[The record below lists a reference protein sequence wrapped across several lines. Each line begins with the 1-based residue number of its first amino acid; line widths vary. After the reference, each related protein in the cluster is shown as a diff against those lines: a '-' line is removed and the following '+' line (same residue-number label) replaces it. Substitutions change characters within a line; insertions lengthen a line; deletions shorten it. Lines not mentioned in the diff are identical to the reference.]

1 MANSSL
7 TLSRSVFSNNTAS
20 TAGGAVLV
28 LDSARLSCS
37 GRCNFSSNS
46 AALGGAI
53 AVQSG
58 SVSLSDAVLGGNY
71 APAGL
76 VTVMFGNNQQRAGSG
91 GAVFAANATLKLSK
105 SVLQGNRAEVQGGAL
120 QLLSTA
126 AVLAGT
132 RLINNKAAPAL
143 VQDSTGAAAAA
154 PQQAPT
160 AGGAIL
166 VGLLPP
172 AAVST
177 NTSGKPK
184 AQLTL
189 QDCVLSSNMAGFGGA
204 IAAVDSAVSLEA
216 GAAAAAPGV
225 GSAGRAD
232 TPLSILLSDSSVS
245 NNSAGIA
252 GGGVFTNLR
261 SASLT
266 LNSSKVT
273 SNTAAQG
280 GGGIAA
286 VTPASLQLSSSS
298 VSNNKAAHCAG
309 LLLDSPAQKSAVHSS
324 TFDRNAAGQRTSDA
338 RSFGQLPQWNSTG
351 SGGGLC
357 IIPDGP
363 VSITKSSIT
372 QNTAL
377 FGGEAGYRQWLS
389 NVAVLVEGDACGTAL
404 VCLLAALS

>member
-1 MANSSL
+1 
-7 TLSRSVFSNNTAS
+7 
-20 TAGGAVLV
+20 
-28 LDSARLSCS
+28 
-37 GRCNFSSNS
+37 
-46 AALGGAI
+46 
-53 AVQSG
+53 
-58 SVSLSDAVLGGNY
+58 
-71 APAGL
+71 
-76 VTVMFGNNQQRAGSG
+76 MFGNSQQRAGSG

-132 RLINNKAAPAL
+132 RLINNKA
-143 VQDSTGAAAAA
+143 QDSMEAAAAS
-154 PQQAPT
+154 PQQAST

-166 VGLLPP
+166 VGLLPA
-172 AAVST
+172 AAVSS
-177 NTSGKPK
+177 NTSSSPK

-189 QDCVLSSNMAGFGGA
+189 QDCVLSSNAAGFGGA
-204 IAAVDSAVSLEA
+204 IAAVDTAVSSEA
-216 GAAAAAPGV
+216 GATAAAPGV
-225 GSAGRAD
+225 GSAERAD

-245 NNSAGIA
+245 NNSAAVA
-252 GGGVFTNLR
+252 GGGVFMNLR

-273 SNTAAQG
+273 INTAAQG

-298 VSNNKAAHCAG
+298 VSSNKAAHCAG
-309 LLLDSPAQKSAVHSS
+309 LLLDSPAQKSVVHSS
-324 TFDRNAAGQRTSDA
+324 TFERNVAGQRLSDG

-357 IIPDGP
+357 IIPAAP

-372 QNTAL
+372 QNSAL
-377 FGGEAGYRQWLS
+377 FGGKAGMFWFPCMFYATGS
-389 NVAVLVEGDACGTAL
+389 TS
-404 VCLLAALS
+404 LAEQQRVDG

>member
-7 TLSRSVFSNNTAS
+7 TLSRSSFSNNSAS

-28 LDSARLSCS
+28 LDSAQVSCS

-71 APAGL
+71 ASAGL
-76 VTVMFGNNQQRAGSG
+76 VTVMFGNSQQRAGSG
-91 GAVFAANATLKLSK
+91 GAVFAANATLKLSR
-105 SVLQGNRAEVQGGAL
+105 SILQGNRAEVQGGAL

-126 AVLAGT
+126 AVLTAT
-132 RLINNKAAPAL
+132 RLINNMAAPASA
-143 VQDSTGAAAAA
+143 QHSTGPAAAAA
-154 PQQAPT
+154 IQADPT

-172 AAVST
+172 AAAAAST
-177 NTSGKPK
+177 NSSSSKPK
-184 AQLTL
+184 AHLTL
-189 QDCVLSSNMAGFGGA
+189 HDCVLSSNMAGFGGA
-204 IAAVDSAVSLEA
+204 IAAVDTAVSLEA
-216 GAAAAAPGV
+216 GAAAAAAAQGV
-225 GSAGRAD
+225 RSAGRAD
-232 TPLSILLSDSSVS
+232 TPLSILLAGCSVS
-245 NNSAGIA
+245 NNSAAVA

-261 SASLT
+261 STSLT
-266 LNSSKVT
+266 LNSIKVT
-273 SNTAAQG
+273 GNTAAQG

-286 VTPASLQLSSSS
+286 VTPASLQLASSS
-298 VSNNKAAHCAG
+298 VSSNTASYCAG
-309 LLLDSPAQKSAVHSS
+309 LLLDSPALKSVLHSS
-324 TFDRNAAGQRTSDA
+324 SFERNTAGQQSVDG

-357 IIPDGP
+357 IIPGGP
-363 VSITKSSIT
+363 VAITKSRIT

-377 FGGEAGYRQWLS
+377 FGGEAGDSGSRM
-389 NVAVLVEGDACGTAL
+389 
-404 VCLLAALS
+404 LLQHTGVW